1 MESRRFTTPALQGV
15 TLHAVCWGDESL
27 PVLALLHGGG
37 ANAHWWD
44 AVAPRLARRFRAV
57 ALDFRGHG
65 DSDWPEATFP
75 GAFDL
80 DLAALLEHLGAPG
93 AALIG
98 HSMGAHVALSHA
110 ARHPATRA
118 VVAVEP
124 SRGGGRRD
132 RRRMRLALASRRSY
146 RSRDEALARFRL
158 LPPGRGAPEDVRRRL
173 AEHSVRAEA
182 DGRFG
187 FKFDPRW
194 FGVPPLPAPD
204 LSTAAAE
211 VLVMRGAESTLLTAE
226 GARALVAELP
236 RARLIE
242 VAEAGHNVHVE
253 QPDAFL
259 AAVLPFL
266 EAAGSL
272 PA

>member
-1 MESRRFTTPALQGV
+1 
-15 TLHAVCWGDESL
+15 
-27 PVLALLHGGG
+27 
-37 ANAHWWD
+37 
-44 AVAPRLARRFRAV
+44 
-57 ALDFRGHG
+57 
-65 DSDWPEATFP
+65 
-75 GAFDL
+75 
-80 DLAALLEHLGAPG
+80 
-93 AALIG
+93 
-98 HSMGAHVALSHA
+98 
-110 ARHPATRA
+110 
-118 VVAVEP
+118 
-124 SRGGGRRD
+124 
-132 RRRMRLALASRRSY
+132 
-146 RSRDEALARFRL
+146 
-158 LPPGRGAPEDVRRRL
+158 
-173 AEHSVRAEA
+173 
-182 DGRFG
+182 
-187 FKFDPRW
+187 
-194 FGVPPLPAPD
+194 VPPLPAPD